1 MGARSRQKGKRGE
14 REAAALVRDA
24 WGIAARRGRQYA
36 GHPDAPDVTADIPGV
51 HLEVKRRERCRPGE
65 WLEQAL
71 ADAGDELPVVLHR
84 RTRQPWL
91 LTLHAEHAVSF
102 ATRLLA
108 AVRTAAQAREVCSGG
123 NEDAKG

>member
-1 MGARSRQKGKRGE
+1 MARMSRQKGKRGE

-51 HLEVKRRERCRPGE
+51 HLEVKRRDAGHPGA
-65 WLEQAL
+65 WLERAL
-71 ADAGDELPVVLHR
+71 ADAGDALPVVLHR

-108 AVRTAAQAREVCSGG
+108 AVRTAAQAREIDPGG
-123 NEDAKG
+123 V